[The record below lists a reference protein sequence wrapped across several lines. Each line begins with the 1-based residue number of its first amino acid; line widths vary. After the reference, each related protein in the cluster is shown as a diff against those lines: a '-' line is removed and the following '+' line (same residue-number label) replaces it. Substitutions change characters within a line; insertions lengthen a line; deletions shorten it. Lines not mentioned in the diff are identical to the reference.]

1 MIGPGSKE
9 KFDSKDKD
17 YYDPTKTN
25 EPQYV
30 TDAFVEFMNS
40 DANVLLLS
48 GAAGSGKSTAYD
60 KLQSWILDKYTSERK
75 KEVTS

>member
-1 MIGPGSKE
+1 MKE
-9 KFDSKDKD
+9 KFEPDDKD

-25 EPQYV
+25 EPQRV
-30 TDAFVEFMNS
+30 TDAFVDFMNS

-48 GAAGSGKSTAYD
+48 GAAGSGKSTAYG
-60 KLQSWILDKYTSERK
+60 KLQSWILDEYTSERK